1 VGHLLLLWTLPAS
14 NILLGLAVLWAAA
27 RWRELPPRP
36 NELRTPARLAVAYL
50 ALLAVSILAS
60 DAPGA
65 SARALS
71 EVFGFATLGLTLVIV
86 RGERAVRWMVDTAIL
101 LGVVLS
107 LSGVAQFAFGYGDL
121 DRRIRGP
128 FSHYMTYS
136 GVLLLVDLL
145 LVGRMLA
152 RRRDSDAA
160 GPSAWLDRPVVAWS
174 ALAAINW
181 GLFGSLTRGA
191 WVALGVGLALVVLA
205 RRPKLVLAAPVVVAA
220 FLVLSPVSVLAR
232 VVSITD
238 LSDTSN
244 YDRICM
250 AEAGLRMVGER
261 PLLGIG
267 PDRVKHVYPLYRT
280 PTAPRLLVPHLHNSY
295 LQLAAERGIPAL
307 SFFVALLGAS
317 FLAGWRTF
325 RRGGRAA
332 DLGLGIAGA
341 VLAFAVAGLF
351 ENNWGDTEVQR
362 LALFVL
368 AAPFALAN
376 GAERDETA

>member
-1 VGHLLLLWTLPAS
+1 M
-14 NILLGLAVLWAAA
+14 
-27 RWRELPPRP
+27 
-36 NELRTPARLAVAYL
+36 
-50 ALLAVSILAS
+50 VSIVAS
-60 DAPGA
+60 DRPGT
-65 SARALS
+65 SSRSLS
-71 EVFGFATLGLTLVIV
+71 EVFGFATLGLTLLVV
-86 RGERAVRWMVDTAIL
+86 RGERAVRWLVDAVIL
-101 LGVVLS
+101 VGAVLA

-128 FSHYMTYS
+128 FSHYMTYA

-152 RRRDSDAA
+152 RRRDPAAA
-160 GPSAWLDRPVVAWS
+160 GPTAWLDRPIVAWT
-174 ALAAINW
+174 ALVAVNW

-191 WVALGVGLALVVLA
+191 WVALGVGLTLVVLA
-205 RRPKLVLAAPVVVAA
+205 RRPRLVLATPVVVVA

-232 VVSITD
+232 VVSIVD
-238 LSDTSN
+238 LSDPSN

-280 PTAPRLLVPHLHNSY
+280 PSAPRLLVPHLHNSY

-317 FLAGWRTF
+317 FLAAWRGY
-325 RRGGRAA
+325 RRGGPEA
-332 DLGLGIAGA
+332 DLELGLAGA
-341 VLAFAVAGLF
+341 IVAFAVAGLF

-368 AAPFALAN
+368 AAPFALGGDRAA
-376 GAERDETA
+376 GEAG